1 MAEQPALTVRRRFP
15 RPTAAQIA
23 AFREV
28 PAGVICDARNRRGA
42 LHHRIRHMAG
52 PDRVVGAALTAA
64 CGPRD
69 NLTAW
74 AAIDLAEP
82 GDVLILYTGGFEDA
96 SVAGDVMVG
105 MARNKGI
112 VAVVTDGAIRDLPG
126 IAAVGIPVFA
136 AGVTPNSPWKNGP
149 GEIGLPVPIGGET
162 VHAGDLV
169 VCDREAV
176 IVIPHA
182 EVDAVVAALPA
193 VLAREAKMD
202 AAVRSGATRHD
213 WLPDALKAKGVRY
226 VD

>member
-1 MAEQPALTVRRRFP
+1 MADQPALTIRRRFP
-15 RPTAAQIA
+15 RPTTAQLA
-23 AFREV
+23 AFREP

-52 PDRVVGAALTAA
+52 PDRAVGPALTAA

-74 AAIDLAEP
+74 AAIEQAQP
-82 GDVLILYTGGFEDA
+82 GDVLILYTGGYEDA

-112 VAVVTDGAIRDLPG
+112 VAVVTDGLVRDLRG
-126 IAAVGIPVFA
+126 IAEVGIPVFA
-136 AGVTPNSPWKNGP
+136 AGLTPNSPWKNGP

-162 VHAGDLV
+162 VSAGDLV
-169 VCDREAV
+169 VCDREGV
-176 IVIPHA
+176 IVIPYA
-182 EVDAVVAALPA
+182 EIDAIIEALKDVKA
-193 VLAREAKMD
+193 KEAKMD
-202 AAVRSGATRHD
+202 AAVRSGKTAHD
-213 WLPDALKAKGVRY
+213 WLPGALEAKGVRY